1 MSSNGNGHVVDCDSD
16 QNGCMIIYFEGKIM
30 ENGFNFKISLSFLIF
45 LDSGM
50 PRHRADCSVVAE
62 ETPEE
67 ERFCKYDPE
76 YPTYS
81 KCYCRGDLCNTYYV

>member
-1 MSSNGNGHVVDCDSD
+1 
-16 QNGCMIIYFEGKIM
+16 
-30 ENGFNFKISLSFLIF
+30 
-45 LDSGM
+45 M

-76 YPTYS
+76 YPAYS

>member
-1 MSSNGNGHVVDCDSD
+1 MTYS
-16 QNGCMIIYFEGKIM
+16 
-30 ENGFNFKISLSFLIF
+30 KISLSFLIF

-50 PRHRADCSVVAE
+50 PRHRADCSVVDE

-67 ERFCKYDPE
+67 ERVCKYDPE
-76 YPTYS
+76 YPAYS